1 MGAKDAVTPLGS
13 PDAASVTLPLNPFV
27 PITEMVLAPL
37 LPWAISMP
45 VGEGTS
51 VKLIV
56 EFTVRATVVD
66 AVRVPEVPVMV
77 IVA

>member
-1 MGAKDAVTPLGS
+1 MGAKDAVTPLGR
-13 PDAASVTLPLNPFV
+13 PDAENVTLPVNPFM
-27 PITEMVLAPL
+27 PITETVLAPL

-56 EFTVRATVVD
+56 EFTVRTMVVD
-66 AVRVPEVPVMV
+66 AVRAPEVPVMV